1 MRVNFK
7 RMKKQLGQNFIF
19 DTNLLAAIASD
30 AQIDGKSVVEIGMGA
45 GTLTEQ
51 LAMRAAKVVGFEID
65 LDLKPV
71 LEQRL
76 ARFPNVSARFCDFMK
91 CDMKELEEELGGGY
105 KVVANLPYYITT
117 PIVCRFLDEAK
128 KVGAML
134 VMVQEEVA
142 ERFCAQ
148 PDTKEYGAITVALKT
163 AAEGKIVRR
172 VGRFLRERG
181 VRVRLNTNGH
191 GNAINGRDIT
201 AELKE
206 AADIVSVSLNE
217 SNSRDYQRICQCDLG
232 EKGFDEMLDFAA
244 KCKAQ
249 NIEVVFSVVDTI
261 GAASVEKCRR
271 IAESLRIPLR
281 VRKYIPEP

>member
-1 MRVNFK
+1 
-7 RMKKQLGQNFIF
+7 
-19 DTNLLAAIASD
+19 
-30 AQIDGKSVVEIGMGA
+30 MGA

-51 LAMRAAKVVGFEID
+51 LAIRAAKVVGFEID

-148 PDTKEYGAITVALKT
+148 PDTKEYGATTVALKT
-163 AAEGKIVRR
+163 AAEVKIVRR
-172 VGRFLRERG
+172 VEEKNVCARAECGQRG
-181 VRVRLNTNGH
+181 GKHCFRR
-191 GNAINGRDIT
+191 RK
-201 AELKE
+201 KE
-206 AADIVSVSLNE
+206 AE
-217 SNSRDYQRICQCDLG
+217 SAR
-232 EKGFDEMLDFAA
+232 
-244 KCKAQ
+244 
-249 NIEVVFSVVDTI
+249 
-261 GAASVEKCRR
+261 SVEERCKSGIFHAPQKRC
-271 IAESLRIPLR
+271 STT
-281 VRKYIPEP
+281 

>member
-51 LAMRAAKVVGFEID
+51 LAIRAAKVVGFEID

-105 KVVANLPYYITT
+105 KGVANLPYYITT

-163 AAEGKIVRR
+163 AAEVKIVRR
-172 VGRFLRERG
+172 VGRKMFVPAPNVDSAVVSIVFDDEKRGGVGREALRSVVRAAFSMRRKTLLNNLSAFFKTDKAVLKDMLEKLGFSPDVRGESLSPEDFLR
-181 VRVRLNTNGH
+181 LSS
-191 GNAINGRDIT
+191 
-201 AELKE
+201 ELE
-206 AADIVSVSLNE
+206 
-217 SNSRDYQRICQCDLG
+217 G
-232 EKGFDEMLDFAA
+232 
-244 KCKAQ
+244 
-249 NIEVVFSVVDTI
+249 
-261 GAASVEKCRR
+261 
-271 IAESLRIPLR
+271 LRA
-281 VRKYIPEP
+281 V

>member
-1 MRVNFK
+1 
-7 RMKKQLGQNFIF
+7 MKKQLGQNFIF

-105 KVVANLPYYITT
+105 KVVANLPCYITT

-163 AAEGKIVRR
+163 AAEECGQRGGKHCFRR
-172 VGRFLRERG
+172 RKKRR
-181 VRVRLNTNGH
+181 
-191 GNAINGRDIT
+191 
-201 AELKE
+201 
-206 AADIVSVSLNE
+206 
-217 SNSRDYQRICQCDLG
+217 SRAR
-232 EKGFDEMLDFAA
+232 
-244 KCKAQ
+244 
-249 NIEVVFSVVDTI
+249 
-261 GAASVEKCRR
+261 SVEERCKSG
-271 IAESLRIPLR
+271 IFHAPQNAAQQ
-281 VRKYIPEP
+281 PERFFQGGQGGFERYA